1 MSDATELRTVWLGRV
16 PYQEALILQR
26 ALLTQRQRHECPDTL
41 LLLEH
46 PHVITLGRRGVA
58 SDVLASAGDLAKS
71 GVNVIETDRGGQTTY
86 HGPGQLVAYGIID
99 LRSAGLGPVSYVRH
113 LELAAIET
121 LSRWGIRSYRVE
133 GKTGVWVGGGDEW
146 RKESKIA
153 AIGVKVSRGVTMHG
167 LALNVS
173 TDLAFFDRIVP
184 CGMPGVPAAS
194 IASLCGVHVSTEE
207 VGFDFAE
214 KLGRQIGR
222 YLRRAPKDAVAA

>member
-1 MSDATELRTVWLGRV
+1 MPDSTELRAVWLGRV
-16 PYQEALILQR
+16 PYQEALVLQR
-26 ALLTQRQRHECPDTL
+26 ALLTQRQQDECPDTL

-58 SDVLASAGDLAKS
+58 SDVLASANELAKS
-71 GVNVIETDRGGQTTY
+71 GVDVVETDRGGQTTF

-99 LRSAGLGPVSYVRH
+99 LRAAGLGPVSYVRR

-121 LSRWGIRSYRVE
+121 LSRWGIRAHRVE
-133 GKTGVWVGGGDEW
+133 GKTGVWVGGEDTHPEA
-146 RKESKIA
+146 KIA

-173 TDLAFFDRIVP
+173 TDLTFFDRIVP

-194 IASLCGVHVSTEE
+194 IGSLCGVHISTGE

-222 YLRRAPKDAVAA
+222 RVQRVSTSAVAV